1 MNDELDPDNQ
11 AGQTVGALTPPT
23 EPPPPAVSPR
33 PLGPVQEPQRIVTL
47 DVLRG
52 FAIFGIFMVNI
63 AFFAMPLAKII
74 DPGSMADVPPADQIS
89 HAIVRAFFEYK
100 FVSLFSLLF
109 GMGLVVQMRRAEQRG
124 RPFVPLYL
132 RRIFVLMLFGLAHG
146 LLLWYGDIL
155 FVYSVV
161 AIIALLLRTASA
173 RALIG
178 LFAGA
183 LLLSVLAAAV
193 FVALGVID
201 QSRSM
206 ERTTMVATQP
216 AEVSEATEV
225 GIESTAPDAAADDSH
240 EGEAD
245 DRWDRFVAAL
255 EASTWQPGDPA
266 WVEAGV
272 IAYKEGP
279 MSVTLLM
286 RAVTF
291 GMMLVFVGILSGFG
305 FRVIG
310 MFLLGMALM
319 KFDFF
324 SAQRR
329 PWHWAFCILGLLI
342 GVPGELWLV
351 WSYYLSGYELGWTQ
365 AGAEVIHNISSL
377 ALCLGYVGAITLI
390 VRAGLL
396 RWLTYGFSCVGRTAL
411 SNYLLQ
417 TIIATY
423 LMYWWGLGWF
433 NEVSRPQQLALVVGI
448 YAMQMVLSVLWLRVF
463 TIGPFEWLWRSLT
476 YLKPQPVLRRRATTS
491 PTAA

>member
-1 MNDELDPDNQ
+1 MNDELDPDKQ
-11 AGQTVGALTPPT
+11 AGQTAGALTPPT

-33 PLGPVQEPQRIVTL
+33 PLGPVQEPERIVTL

-63 AFFAMPLAKII
+63 AFFAMPMAKII
-74 DPGSMADVPPADQIS
+74 DHGSMADAPLVDQIS

-109 GMGLVVQMRRAEQRG
+109 GVGLVIQMGRAEQRG
-124 RPFVPLYL
+124 RPFVPVYL
-132 RRIFVLMLFGLAHG
+132 RRTFLLMLFGLAHA

-155 FVYSVV
+155 FIYSVV
-161 AIIALLLRTASA
+161 ALLVLLLRKLSSK
-173 RALIG
+173 ALMGLAAGAIALSV
-178 LFAGA
+178 LFAG
-183 LLLSVLAAAV
+183 V
-193 FVALGVID
+193 FAALGVIFPPPSQD
-201 QSRSM
+201 
-206 ERTTMVATQP
+206 A
-216 AEVSEATEV
+216 AEVEAVASAEPAGATEIA
-225 GIESTAPDAAADDSH
+225 IESPAADAAAEDSL

-245 DRWDRFVAAL
+245 DRWERFVAAK
-255 EASTWQPGDPA
+255 EASTWQPGD
-266 WVEAGV
+266 EATAEMEA
-272 IAYKEGP
+272 IAYNEGP
-279 MSVTLLM
+279 MTLTLLV
-286 RAVTF
+286 RAFTF
-291 GMMLVFVGILSGFG
+291 AIMLVFVAFTGFG
-305 FRVIG
+305 FRVVG

-319 KFDFF
+319 KLNFF

-329 PWHWAFCILGLLI
+329 RWHWAFCILGLLI

-351 WSYYLSGYELGWTQ
+351 WSYHLSDYELSWTQ
-365 AGAEVIHNISSL
+365 AGAEVFHNISSL

-396 RWLTYGFSCVGRTAL
+396 RRLTYAFSCVGRTAL

-448 YAMQMVLSVLWLRVF
+448 YAAQMVLSVLWLRVF

-476 YLKPQPVLRRRATTS
+476 YLKPQPVLRRRETTS